1 MRRNGGGQDSR
12 TGLAMIVTVNGSG
25 RKVGEGTTLQDLLP
39 DGARNGGRGVA
50 IAHNGDVV
58 PRRTWADTRVED
70 GDRVEILN
78 AVGGG

>member
-1 MRRNGGGQDSR
+1 VHGGGDDNR
-12 TGLAMIVTVNGSG
+12 AGVAMTVVVNGSD
-25 RKVGEGTTLQDLLP
+25 REVGEGTTLQDLLP

-58 PRRTWADTRVED
+58 PRPTWSDIQVKD

>member
-1 MRRNGGGQDSR
+1 MGESGGDDSG
-12 TGLAMIVTVNGSG
+12 TDVAMIVVVNGSD
-25 RKVGEGTTLQDLLP
+25 RKVGQGTSLQDLLP
-39 DGARNGGRGVA
+39 DGARSGGRGVA

-58 PRRTWADTRVED
+58 PRRAWAETGVED

>member
-1 MRRNGGGQDSR
+1 
-12 TGLAMIVTVNGSG
+12 MIVMVNGTG
-25 RKVGEGTTLQDLLP
+25 QEVGEGATLQDLLP
-39 DGARNGGRGVA
+39 DGARNRGHGVA

-58 PRRTWADTRVED
+58 PRRRWADVRVQA

>member
-1 MRRNGGGQDSR
+1 MN
-12 TGLAMIVTVNGSG
+12 VTVNGSG
-25 RKVGEGTTLQDLLP
+25 REVGQGTTLQDLLP

-58 PRRTWADTRVED
+58 PRRTWGEVQVQD